1 MSKISNMSM
10 VEIINKIDIMFDIND
25 ISKICYNPDVRE
37 RIRELIIAGKD
48 IYEVMIDNEEYI
60 DKEKLLLVT
69 WLQYKKEIGEL
80 KKKLEIDTPFLDKDK
95 IEQEIRDNNNKLAR
109 IKKISRDMDV
119 YLVTIN
125 TPNGELVENV
135 EIISSK
141 EEILGYDFSDQKK
154 NNKKIFNYIDQNL
167 KTEDDD
173 FGMKYALQTLEYE
186 DFYKVLPRNIA
197 EAVEYKIKKNSQIL
211 GKEYIQEFFEEEKNG
226 DVDSE
231 KARNI
236 ENEYQDKIFLPESR
250 LAIKDVLKYIDLK
263 KLLMIEIYRLEERL
277 NEAYENGYEMSQEQL
292 KAAENVTITLLEAIG
307 KEIELEEYNNYS
319 YKDVKEFLNRI
330 NIEDCIYITVDEAKQ
345 LKDEILNGLD
355 LNNIE
360 EEKMDKICML
370 SYTEEEM
377 EKIMETSDAN
387 FIFGT
392 VMQDLSEKEILEKL
406 YNRESESDDI
416 VMTLYLEGQLSIKS
430 ILELYYDKI
439 LNIEFFEGNE
449 ILEDIEINNE
459 LNIEKINT
467 LYLEIKGQKEK
478 NIQDC
483 RKLDSMIN
491 LYRFVNSKDKE
502 KFEEIDKEI
511 IEKAEDEEDIVFYY
525 KNGFLTLETVVEW
538 AGENTIEQ
546 LYDESII
553 TFGKLEDLYKKGKI
567 SINLLQSKFKMEDFN
582 YSDLISYIDLGYIS
596 EDRIINLYMQGKIF
610 DYDFENM
617 FINGKVSPPNYID
630 ATSKR
635 TKETLEENA
644 KIKFKPVLVNIPD
657 KKIRVQTIEENDS
670 DPDYFEGK
678 TNNKTL
684 IDPSIRYEFLRLL
697 GAKEAEAIIED
708 ENNAFYNYE
717 FFVIPDANGELQ
729 SNSVVVAERFFKDK
743 EAQDI
748 FATDNATYFF
758 QYKDLMVN
766 SNLTKKEMTED
777 RENIVF
783 TANHRAGSWAVSVL
797 YRIAETLAGDN
808 FKQYKKGDERASMV
822 IEQLHKI
829 YTPEEIG
836 RILELTRQIDD
847 TGEYI
852 YEEVNSTFSK
862 KNLDKQDDNEER

>member
-10 VEIINKIDIMFDIND
+10 VEIINKMDIMFDIND

-48 IYEVMIDNEEYI
+48 LYEVMIDNEEYI
-60 DKEKLLLVT
+60 DKEKLVLLT
-69 WLQYKKEIGEL
+69 WLHYKEDIKEL
-80 KKKLEIDTPFLDKDK
+80 KRKLETDTPFFDKAK

-125 TPNGELVENV
+125 TPHGELVENV

-141 EEILGYDFSDQKK
+141 EEILGYDFSDKEK
-154 NNKKIFNYIDQNL
+154 NNKKIFDYIDQNL
-167 KTEDDD
+167 RIEEDD

-211 GKEYIQEFFEEEKNG
+211 GKDYIQQFFEEEKNG

-231 KARNI
+231 KAKNI
-236 ENEYQDKIFLPESR
+236 ENEYQDKIFLQESR
-250 LAIKDVLKYIDLK
+250 LAIKDVLRYIDLK
-263 KLLMIEIYRLEERL
+263 KLLMIEIYRLEDRL
-277 NEAYENGYEMSQEQL
+277 NDTYENGYEMSQEQL
-292 KAAENVTITLLEAIG
+292 KAAENVTILLSKLVG
-307 KEIELEEYNNYS
+307 KDIKLEEYNNYS
-319 YKDVKEFLNRI
+319 YNDVRNFLNRI
-330 NIEDCIYITVDEAKQ
+330 NIEDCIYITAKGAVQ
-345 LKDEILNGLD
+345 LKNELLDGLD
-355 LNNIE
+355 LSHTE

-370 SYTEEEM
+370 SYTEEEL
-377 EKIMETSDAN
+377 EKIMDTSDAN
-387 FIFGT
+387 FIFGI
-392 VMQDLSEKEILEKL
+392 VLQDLSENEILEKL
-406 YNRESESDDI
+406 YNRGKKNDD
-416 VMTLYLEGQLSIKS
+416 VVFTLYVDGQLSIKS
-430 ILELYYDKI
+430 VLELYYNQIIDI
-439 LNIEFFEGNE
+439 DFFEENE
-449 ILEDIEINNE
+449 ITQDTEISNE
-459 LNIEKINT
+459 LNIEKIHS
-467 LYLEIKGQKEK
+467 LYMSTKEK
-478 NIQDC
+478 KEENQQDYK
-483 RKLDSMIN
+483 KLDAIIKLFKFIN
-491 LYRFVNSKDKE
+491 VKNQENSDKIN
-502 KFEEIDKEI
+502 EEIID
-511 IEKAEDEEDIVFYY
+511 KAEDEEDIVFYY
-525 KNGFLTLETVVEW
+525 KNGFLTLEILVEW
-538 AGENTIEQ
+538 VGENAIEQ

-553 TFGKLEDLYKKGKI
+553 TFEELEDLYKKGKI
-567 SINLLQSKFKMEDFN
+567 SINLLQSKFQMKDCS
-582 YSDLISYIDLGYIS
+582 YSDLVSYINLGYIP
-596 EDRIINLYMQGKIF
+596 EEKIINLYMQGKLF
-610 DYDFENM
+610 DYDFEDM
-617 FINGKVSPPNYID
+617 FVHGKITPQKYMD

-635 TKETLEENA
+635 TKEELEKNA
-644 KIKFKPVLVNIPD
+644 KIKFKPTLVNIPD
-657 KKIRVQTIEENDS
+657 KKIRVQTIEDGES

-684 IDPSIRYEFLRLL
+684 IDPSIRYEFLKLL

-729 SNSVVVAERFFKDK
+729 ANSVVVAERFFKDK
-743 EAQDI
+743 ETQDA

-797 YRIAETLAGDN
+797 YRIAETLAGNN
-808 FKQYKKGDERASMV
+808 FKQYKKGDERATAV

-829 YTPEEIG
+829 YSPEEIG

-862 KNLDKQDDNEER
+862 KNLDEQDDNEER